1 MLAPTHLS
9 LGGLGDTTVASGL
22 ALCDRLAELALN
34 ILKHLRGLDMK
45 VGRHEAQS
53 LGVPG
58 LISVMFDDPLSP

>member
-1 MLAPTHLS
+1 VTIS
-9 LGGLGDTTVASGL
+9 DTTVASGL

-45 VGRHEAQS
+45 VGRHESAQS

-58 LISVMFDDPLSP
+58 LISVMFDDLL